1 MFYLLC
7 RGEIFDWEGCWR
19 VFDWHPSRGSVGCV
33 VWHLVDGVVAAAMVV
48 AFIWVTGGAEAFVGL
63 SVFSCPQEAVA
74 AVVSPF
80 VGVGGEKVELTP

>member
-1 MFYLLC
+1 M
-7 RGEIFDWEGCWR
+7 GWEIFDWEGCWR

-33 VWHLVDGVVAAAMVV
+33 VGHLVDGVVATAVVV
-48 AFIWVTGGAEAFVGL
+48 ALVRIAWGADTFVGL